1 MPASPSYPRLPLA
14 EEASTTIEQSLLV
27 KIEFRHEKRRAVSP
41 ILATVLTIAMAVVA
55 SFAVG
60 GFVFGTISQS
70 QIATQITVSGQ
81 SLPASAFVTGGGTTT
96 ITCATIPSGA
106 HLSLTNTGSAKG
118 TVTGVTIT
126 WAGTNNAFTLTG
138 GCTVGAL
145 GSLTATSYINFPSSN
160 KLTAPGAVNAVSG
173 GRFTGTIT
181 LSSGVS
187 LVFTGIWG

>member
-1 MPASPSYPRLPLA
+1 MPASPSHPHLPLA
-14 EEASTTIEQSLLV
+14 EGASTTIEQSLLV
-27 KIEFRHEKRRAVSP
+27 KIELMHEKRRAVSP

-70 QIATQITVSGQ
+70 QIAPQITVSGQ
-81 SLPASAFVTGGGTTT
+81 SLPASAFVTGGSTTT
-96 ITCATIPSGA
+96 ITCSTIPSGA
-106 HLSLTNTGSAKG
+106 YLSLTNTGSAKG
-118 TVTGVTIT
+118 TVAGVTIT

-145 GSLTATSYINFPSSN
+145 GSSTATSYINFPSSN

-173 GRFTGTIT
+173 GKFTGTVT
-181 LSSGVS
+181 LSGGVR